1 VEAKRKR
8 RRRPKIEKKRR
19 RRGREAL
26 PWLLLHNV
34 FQERENKGPQK
45 KIWVDDYM
53 VAETGFL
60 QFVDHSYLQV

>member
-45 KIWVDDYM
+45 KI
-53 VAETGFL
+53 
-60 QFVDHSYLQV
+60 